1 MTFIINGAQVAV
13 YFYCL
18 QHFIMEVLI
27 QSFNGDV
34 SNNLKRE
41 IKRKLQSSA
50 RIYERAV
57 CCDVAL
63 LKENNDKYN
72 DYCIEAKIVV
82 PGNVL
87 FAKERAESFESAL
100 DKLIT
105 DLKHQLLKHKEKLE
119 EVR

>member
-1 MTFIINGAQVAV
+1 
-13 YFYCL
+13 
-18 QHFIMEVLI
+18 MEIHI

-34 SNNLKRE
+34 SNNFKKV
-41 IKRKLQSSA
+41 IKKKFQSAA
-50 RIYERAV
+50 RIYKRAV

-87 FAKERAESFESAL
+87 FAKESAENFESAL

-105 DLKHQLLKHKEKLE
+105 DVKHQLLKYKEKLE